1 MLETREV
8 RLVVSAVASCSTHA
22 GLRHWN
28 FDPRNCCA
36 SDERCMSWR
45 RLNVADGDLCPSLHC
60 ISVYRVSDYVV
71 RKLAVTMVHT
81 SQNHDKISTW

>member
-45 RLNVADGDLCPSLHC
+45 RL
-60 ISVYRVSDYVV
+60 
-71 RKLAVTMVHT
+71 
-81 SQNHDKISTW
+81 